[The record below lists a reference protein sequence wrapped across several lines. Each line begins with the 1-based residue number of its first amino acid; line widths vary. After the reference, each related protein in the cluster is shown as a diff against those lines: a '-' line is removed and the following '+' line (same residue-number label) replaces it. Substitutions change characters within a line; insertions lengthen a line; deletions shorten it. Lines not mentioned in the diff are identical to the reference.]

1 MTRFAIIG
9 GGGHAVSVLGMIP
22 DGYEAAGYV
31 DTVPSES
38 FPLQWLG
45 DDEAFMSRYPDM
57 PVHIA
62 VVMGC
67 GGSLSVRR
75 RLIERYA
82 GYTSPAL
89 ISSSALVTPSSKIG
103 DGCAI
108 MHRAVVNGAE
118 VGGYSVINTGAILEH
133 GVVAGS
139 NLFVGPGAIVC
150 GGVRIGD
157 DVMIGAG
164 AVVRNNI
171 TIPSDTIIG
180 MGSVVTDSIS
190 EPGVYAGVPAKL
202 IKRL

>member
-1 MTRFAIIG
+1 
-9 GGGHAVSVLGMIP
+9 
-22 DGYEAAGYV
+22 
-31 DTVPSES
+31 
-38 FPLQWLG
+38 LQWLG
-45 DDEAFMSRYPDM
+45 DDDVFMSRYPDM

-82 GYTSPAL
+82 AYASPVL

-118 VGGYSVINTGAILEH
+118 IGAYSVINTGAILEH
-133 GVVAGS
+133 GVIAGS

-164 AVVRNNI
+164 AVVRNNVA
-171 TIPSDTIIG
+171 IPSNTIIG
-180 MGSVVTDSIS
+180 MGSVVTASIY
-190 EPGVYAGVPAKL
+190 EPGTYVGVPAKL
-202 IKRL
+202 VKKL